1 MAARRPFVRPMD
13 GWWRRNPFFIR
24 YMMREVTAFF
34 VAAYALVLL
43 AGLIRLSQ
51 GPVAFGEWLEGL
63 KSGWSIALHGV
74 LFVVFLYHT
83 YSFFDIMPKTMP
95 PVEVG
100 GKRLSRAAITN
111 TGLVVAAAASL
122 VVLLIVRVL
131 AR

>member
-1 MAARRPFVRPMD
+1 MAARRPFVRPME

-24 YMMREVTAFF
+24 YMAREVTAFF

-51 GPVAFGEWLEGL
+51 GPAAFDAWLDGM
-63 KSGWSIALHGV
+63 KSGWSIALHVV
-74 LFVVFLYHT
+74 LFLVFAYHT

-95 PVEVG
+95 PVVVG
-100 GKRLSRAAITN
+100 GKRLSRATLTN
-111 TGLVVAAAASL
+111 LGLGAAALASVAVL
-122 VVLLIVRVL
+122 VIVRIL